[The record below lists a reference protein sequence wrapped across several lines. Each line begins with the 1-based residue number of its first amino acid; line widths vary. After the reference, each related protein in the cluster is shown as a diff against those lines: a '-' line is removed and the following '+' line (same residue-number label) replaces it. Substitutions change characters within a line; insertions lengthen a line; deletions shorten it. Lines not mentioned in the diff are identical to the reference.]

1 MLATLPLML
10 ALVAQAEP
18 NANQIT
24 GQVVAVGA
32 QGRLTLNLTADHV
45 RGGER
50 AQIVRQTTAGGWV
63 RAAVG
68 DVTEVTPAGSV
79 LVVTRYEPNMQ
90 AAVMGDYVIVSLATA
105 AVGGAGYPGQAS
117 GVGVPAAP
125 DEPAA
130 LTVGGLAGDG
140 LPAKEPGD
148 ELAVAKYFA
157 AFAGKQEPDQ
167 APPGESAKAGFGWA
181 IGPAVELRAWKYLA
195 LETGVSFYEN
205 TLSKKTSLGLSD
217 GGSCLVEQ
225 DVKST
230 AVRLPLIVK
239 GVVPITIDEELGM
252 RLSLGTGIEWLFGR
266 DSELSLNTGAC
277 QLAGVADVPV
287 RAVDQRFFVL
297 HIGVGLTVQDVIVS
311 LDIRGAYNG
320 DNRPEFNDYLQ
331 GDTEPMEHTVDAGLL
346 LGVSY
351 EHDAL

>member
-1 MLATLPLML
+1 MHTALPLML

-90 AAVMGDYVIVSLATA
+90 AAVMGDYVIVSLTTA
-105 AVGGAGYPGQAS
+105 QAVGAGYPGQAP
-117 GVGVPAAP
+117 GTGVPAAP
-125 DEPAA
+125 DEPGAQVEGAA
-130 LTVGGLAGDG
+130 N
-140 LPAKEPGD
+140 PAKEVGD
-148 ELAVAKYFA
+148 ELAVAIGLKYFA

-181 IGPAVELRAWKYLA
+181 IGPALELRAWKYLA

-217 GGSCLVEQ
+217 GGTCLVEQ

-230 AVRLPLIVK
+230 AVRVPLIVK
-239 GVVPITIDEELGM
+239 GVVPIKIDEELGM

-266 DSELSLNTGAC
+266 DSELALNTGGC
-277 QLAGVADVPV
+277 QLGGVATDPV

-320 DNRPEFNDYLQ
+320 DNTPKFNDYLN
-331 GDTEPMEHTVDAGLL
+331 GETEPMEHTVDAGLL